1 MNEEKEVNEKI
12 ASESEVL
19 EKLTEILR
27 RTETEDTV
35 IKLRDE
41 VKTTEEDGRCVV
53 ERGEHV
59 EVAKLRP
66 KISDVIRAAE
76 LIGKYHGMF
85 SENLTGKIEL
95 PLIICGEDELK

>member
-1 MNEEKEVNEKI
+1 MKEVNEKI

-27 RTETEDTV
+27 RNETEDSV
-35 IKLRDE
+35 VKLRDE
-41 VKTTEEDGRCVV
+41 VKTTTEDGRSVI
-53 ERGEHV
+53 ERGEHI

-66 KISDVIRAAE
+66 KIADVIRAAE

-85 SENLTGKIEL
+85 SENVTGSIAL

>member
-1 MNEEKEVNEKI
+1 MEKKENELV
-12 ASESEVL
+12 ASETEVL
-19 EKLTEILR
+19 ETLTRILR
-27 RTETEDTV
+27 REETEDTV
-35 IKLRDE
+35 VKLRDE

-53 ERGEHV
+53 ERGEHI

-66 KISDVIRAAE
+66 KLSDVIRASE

-85 SENLTGKIEL
+85 SESLSGSIAL